1 MNIPALVSRPA
12 VSAILYLGAVL
23 ALGAFALTTCLDLRE
38 GQQRRE
44 DLQQRLAALE
54 GRRPAIAGGANGAAG
69 ATDASPFLEARTV
82 TLAGAVLQQRLEQAA
97 AKAGGEISSEQ
108 IDLAGPDAKDGFIT
122 LTASLDIAQ
131 PALQGLLYDL
141 ETGAPFLIIPSL
153 DVQSPLATGGD
164 AQGPMRVTLAL
175 TGKWEAK
182 P

>member
-1 MNIPALVSRPA
+1 MPRPSRGPATAGGPA
-12 VSAILYLGAVL
+12 AAARRAGGTPA
-23 ALGAFALTTCLDLRE
+23 CHRR
-38 GQQRRE
+38 RRE
-44 DLQQRLAALE
+44 
-54 GRRPAIAGGANGAAG
+54 
-69 ATDASPFLEARTV
+69 
-82 TLAGAVLQQRLEQAA
+82 QRLEQAA

>member
-1 MNIPALVSRPA
+1 MNLPALASRPA
-12 VSAILYLGAVL
+12 VSATLYLGAIV
-23 ALGAFALTTCLDLRE
+23 ALGVFALGSALDLRQ
-38 GQQRRE
+38 GQQRLDDMR
-44 DLQQRLAALE
+44 QRLAALE
-54 GRRPAIAGGANGAAG
+54 GRRPATIMGGADTASVR
-69 ATDASPFLEARTV
+69 TASPFLEARTV

-108 IDLAGPDAKDGFIT
+108 IDLAGPDAGDGFIG

-141 ETGAPFLIIPSL
+141 ETGAPCLIIQSL

-164 AQGPMRVTLAL
+164 ARGPMRVTLAL

>member
-1 MNIPALVSRPA
+1 M
-12 VSAILYLGAVL
+12 
-23 ALGAFALTTCLDLRE
+23 
-38 GQQRRE
+38 
-44 DLQQRLAALE
+44 
-54 GRRPAIAGGANGAAG
+54 
-69 ATDASPFLEARTV
+69 
-82 TLAGAVLQQRLEQAA
+82 QQRLEQAA